1 MLAGKAL
8 HAVHAAGG
16 SGGRLSFLW
25 RMRTALPSGVCEI
38 CGVEV
43 LENKKSYKQSTK

>member
-1 MLAGKAL
+1 MPFTQL
-8 HAVHAAGG
+8 VEVVGG
-16 SGGRLSFLW
+16 LVSSDAW
-25 RMRTALPSGVCEI
+25 RTALPSGVCEI